1 MMGKRNQ
8 LAKGHEVNIFALQF
22 NKRIY
27 KDLIFTILKFNSD
40 FTEMWIA
47 SSDALNKYDKFKS
60 EIFGKKKDEFK

>member
-8 LAKGHEVNIFALQF
+8 PAKEPEVNIFALQF

-40 FTEMWIA
+40 SSKMWIVGPD
-47 SSDALNKYDKFKS
+47 SLNKYDKFKA